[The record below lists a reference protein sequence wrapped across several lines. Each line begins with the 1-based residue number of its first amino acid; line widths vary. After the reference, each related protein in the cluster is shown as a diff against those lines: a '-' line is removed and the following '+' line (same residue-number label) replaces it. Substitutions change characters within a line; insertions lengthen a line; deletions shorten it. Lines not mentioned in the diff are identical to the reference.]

1 MCGKVIVPLLVAADG
16 LYYDCEEWTEIV
28 NIQHLAAPRYL
39 LCLLSP
45 VLVQAGALAQP
56 VKIAQAPAT
65 PQLPDRPQVSPPIV
79 DPGVGQPPS
88 REPLPQPEIEPLPS
102 PDRLLPPAP
111 APTSPGEAPPIE
123 APPVIRV
130 KRFVVTG
137 STVFSEQELVK
148 AIAEAI
154 GPLKP
159 EGREISLAQLFQA
172 RSAVTDYYTS
182 RGYITSGAF
191 IPPQKLQDGVVEIQV
206 LEGSLE
212 DIRVT
217 GLRRLN
223 PGYISSRIGIATKA
237 PLNRDRLLQ
246 ALQLLQLN
254 PLISSISAELSAG
267 SRPGTSLLEVRVTEN
282 QSASATF
289 TVDNQRVPS
298 VGSVRGQAL
307 GTELNLLGFGDA
319 ISLSFTKTQGSNALD
334 FSYTVPLSPYDTTL
348 AFSAGFSNSEVI
360 EAPFDVLDIKSDS
373 YYLELTGRQPI
384 IRTPTQEFAL
394 GLTLSTR
401 RTRTTFLPDRLPF
414 PSPGSDA
421 EGQTKASVVRFFQE
435 YTTRSSQSVFA
446 VRSQFNLGVDVLG
459 ATVNEDPPD
468 TRFFSWRG
476 QAQWV
481 RLLAP
486 DTILLVRADLQLS
499 DRPLL
504 PIEQFGL
511 GGVLS
516 VRGYRQDL
524 LLTDN
529 GLFASVE
536 TRIPVL
542 RFPQQQAL
550 VFFSPF
556 VDFGRAWN
564 NSPSPDPDPGTLV
577 SAGFG
582 LRLQISNNFNAQ
594 IQFGFPLVKVDSSK
608 ETLQEKGI
616 YFSIIYTP

>member
-1 MCGKVIVPLLVAADG
+1 M
-16 LYYDCEEWTEIV
+16 T
-28 NIQHLAAPRYL
+28 IQHIVAPCL

-45 VLVQAGALAQP
+45 VLFQSGAFAQP
-56 VKIAQAPAT
+56 LKVAQT
-65 PQLPDRPQVSPPIV
+65 PIRPDVRPPLF

-88 REPLPQPEIEPLPS
+88 REPLPQPEIEPLP
-102 PDRLLPPAP
+102 PPEQLLPPAP
-111 APTSPGEAPPIE
+111 SPTPPGQLPPIE
-123 APPVIRV
+123 APQVIRV

-137 STVFSEQELVK
+137 STVFSERELVE
-148 AIAEAI
+148 AIEKVI
-154 GPLKP
+154 GPLGP
-159 EGREISLAQLFQA
+159 EGRNVSLAELFQA
-172 RSAVTDYYTS
+172 RSAITDYYTS

-191 IPPQKLQDGVVEIQV
+191 IPPQKLQDGVVEIRV

-217 GLRRLN
+217 GLKKLN
-223 PGYISSRIGIATKA
+223 PGYISSRIAIATKA

-254 PLISSISAELSAG
+254 PLVSTISAELSAG
-267 SRPGTSLLEVRVTEN
+267 SRPGTSLLEVKVTEAR
-282 QSASATF
+282 SAFATF

-298 VGSVRGQAL
+298 VGSVRGQVL

-319 ISLSFTKTQGSNALD
+319 LSLSFTKTQGSNALD
-334 FSYTVPLSPYDTTL
+334 FSYTVPLSPYETTVS
-348 AFSAGFSNSEVI
+348 FSAGFSDSEVI
-360 EAPFDVLDIKSDS
+360 EAPFDILDIQSES

-384 IRTPTQEFAL
+384 IRTPTQELAL

-401 RTRTTFLPDRLPF
+401 RTRTTFLEDLRLPF
-414 PSPGSDA
+414 PSPGADE
-421 EGQTKASVVRFFQE
+421 EGRTKEAVVRFFQD
-435 YTTRSSQSVFA
+435 YTTRSSRSVFA
-446 VRSQFNLGVDVLG
+446 VRSQFNVGVEALS

-486 DTILLVRADLQLS
+486 DTILLVRSDLQLA

-504 PIEQFGL
+504 PIEQFGI

-542 RFPQQQAL
+542 RLPQQQAL
-550 VFFSPF
+550 VQFTPF
-556 VDFGRAWN
+556 VDFGRGWN
-564 NSPSPDPDPGTLV
+564 NGSNPDPDPGTLV
-577 SAGFG
+577 STGFG
-582 LRLQISNNFNAQ
+582 FRLQISNNFNAQ
-594 IQFGFPLVKVDSSK
+594 ILFGFPLVKVDSRK

-616 YFSIIYTP
+616 YFSVIYTP

>member
-1 MCGKVIVPLLVAADG
+1 M
-16 LYYDCEEWTEIV
+16 
-28 NIQHLAAPRYL
+28 NIQHLASPWYL

-45 VLVQAGALAQP
+45 VLLQVGALAQP
-56 VKIAQAPAT
+56 LKIAQT
-65 PQLPDRPQVSPPIV
+65 PPIQRPDV
-79 DPGVGQPPS
+79 RPPLFDPGVGQPPS
-88 REPLPQPEIEPLPS
+88 REPLPQPEIEPLP
-102 PDRLLPPAP
+102 PPEQLLPPS
-111 APTSPGEAPPIE
+111 PTTPTPPGEVPSIE
-123 APPVIRV
+123 APQSIRV
-130 KRFVVTG
+130 NRFVITG
-137 STVFSEQELVK
+137 STVFSEQELVA
-148 AIAEAI
+148 AIAKVI
-154 GPLKP
+154 GPLGP
-159 EGREISLAQLFQA
+159 EGRNVSLAELFQA
-172 RSAVTDYYTS
+172 RSAITDYYTS

-191 IPPQKLQDGVVEIQV
+191 IPPQKLQNGVVEIRV

-217 GLRRLN
+217 GLKRLN
-223 PGYISSRIGIATKA
+223 PGYIASRIAIATRA

-254 PLISSISAELSAG
+254 PLVASISAELSAG
-267 SRPGTSLLEVRVTEN
+267 SRPGTSLLEVRVTEAR
-282 QSASATF
+282 SAFATF

-298 VGSVRGQAL
+298 VGSVRGQL
-307 GTELNLLGFGDA
+307 WGTEANLLGFGDA

-348 AFSAGFSNSEVI
+348 AFSAGFSNSQVI
-360 EAPFDVLDIKSDS
+360 EAPFDILNIQSES

-401 RTRTTFLPDRLPF
+401 RTRTTLFLEERLPF
-414 PSPGSDA
+414 PSPGADA
-421 EGQTKASVVRFFQE
+421 EGQTKASVIRFFQE

-446 VRSQFNLGVDVLG
+446 VRSQLNLGVEALG
-459 ATVNEDPPD
+459 ATVNESPPD
-468 TRFFSWRG
+468 TQFFSWRG

-486 DTILLVRADLQLS
+486 DTILLVRGDLQLS

-504 PIEQFGL
+504 PIEQFGI
-511 GGVLS
+511 GGLLS

-536 TRIPVL
+536 TRIPIL

-550 VFFSPF
+550 MFFTPF
-556 VDFGRAWN
+556 VDFGKGWN
-564 NSPSPDPDPGTLV
+564 QSPSPDPDPGTLV
-577 SAGFG
+577 STGFG
-582 LRLQISNNFNAQ
+582 FRLQISNNFNAQ
-594 IQFGFPLVKVDSSK
+594 LVFGFPLVKVNSQK

-616 YFSIIYTP
+616 YFSVIYTP

>member
-1 MCGKVIVPLLVAADG
+1 M
-16 LYYDCEEWTEIV
+16 
-28 NIQHLAAPRYL
+28 NIQHLAAPWYL

-45 VLVQAGALAQP
+45 VLLQAGALAQSL
-56 VKIAQAPAT
+56 KIAQT
-65 PQLPDRPQVSPPIV
+65 PPIQRPDARPPLF

-88 REPLPQPEIEPLPS
+88 REPLPQPEIEPLP
-102 PDRLLPPAP
+102 PPEQLLPPS
-111 APTSPGEAPPIE
+111 PTTPTTPGEVPPIE
-123 APPVIRV
+123 APQTIRV
-130 KRFVVTG
+130 KRFVITG
-137 STVFSEQELVK
+137 STVFSEQELVA
-148 AIAEAI
+148 AIAKVI
-154 GPLKP
+154 GPLGP
-159 EGREISLAQLFQA
+159 EGRNVSLAELFQA

-191 IPPQKLQDGVVEIQV
+191 IPPQKLQDGVVEIRV

-217 GLRRLN
+217 GLKRLN
-223 PGYISSRIGIATKA
+223 PGYISSRIAIATRA

-254 PLISSISAELSAG
+254 PLVASISAELSAG
-267 SRPGTSLLEVRVTEN
+267 SRPGTSLLEVRVTEAR
-282 QSASATF
+282 SAFATF

-298 VGSVRGQAL
+298 VGSVRGQLL

-348 AFSAGFSNSEVI
+348 GFSAGFSNSQVI
-360 EAPFDVLDIKSDS
+360 EAPFDVLNIQSES

-384 IRTPTQEFAL
+384 IRTPTQELAL

-401 RTRTTFLPDRLPF
+401 RTKTTFLEDRLPF
-414 PSPGSDA
+414 SSPGADA
-421 EGQTKASVVRFFQE
+421 EGQTKASVIRFFQE

-446 VRSQFNLGVDVLG
+446 VRSQFNLGVEALG
-459 ATVNEDPPD
+459 ATVNESPPD

-486 DTILLVRADLQLS
+486 DTILLVRGDLQLA

-504 PIEQFGL
+504 PIEQFGI
-511 GGVLS
+511 GGLLS

-550 VFFSPF
+550 VFFTPF
-556 VDFGRAWN
+556 VDFGKGWN
-564 NSPSPDPDPGTLV
+564 RSPGPDPDPGTLV
-577 SAGFG
+577 STGFG
-582 LRLQISNNFNAQ
+582 FRLQISNNFNAQ
-594 IQFGFPLVKVDSSK
+594 LVFGFPLVKVNSQK

-616 YFSIIYTP
+616 YFSVIYTP